1 VLKPIGRGGLLSL
14 ATFNLFA
21 RRAEIDEITHEIGT
35 HPLSLPTLLVWRLTQ
50 TMAWMVLDYS
60 DGSHRFYD
68 HAMTTAAA
76 QFPPRHGFGLF

>member
-1 VLKPIGRGGLLSL
+1 LLNLAAFDSL
-14 ATFNLFA
+14 A

-35 HPLSLPTLLVWRLTQ
+35 HPLCLPTLLVWRLNH

-76 QFPPRHGFGLF
+76 QVPPRHGFGLF